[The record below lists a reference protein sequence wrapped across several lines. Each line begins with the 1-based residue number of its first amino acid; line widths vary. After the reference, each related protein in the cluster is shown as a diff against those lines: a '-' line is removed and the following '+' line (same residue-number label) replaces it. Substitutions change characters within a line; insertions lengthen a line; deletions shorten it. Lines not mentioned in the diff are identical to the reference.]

1 MTNSPWCGTMQI
13 SYQGGRIMENL
24 GVIIMVIF
32 VVLIF
37 SAMASGSKN
46 ASSSSKEVKS
56 CVFIGSVT
64 QLKSDTKTK
73 TGSAIGRG
81 VVGGALLG
89 PAGAIIGASTAK
101 KKTVT
106 KEVDSGERKFLVEYT
121 DGTRAEETAKV
132 GTNRYNYLMS
142 KLKM

>member
-1 MTNSPWCGTMQI
+1 MNGF
-13 SYQGGRIMENL
+13 GFL
-24 GVIIMVIF
+24 VIIFIVIVVMV
-32 VVLIF
+32 
-37 SAMASGSKN
+37 AMASGKQGSTN
-46 ASSSSKEVKS
+46 STKEVKS

-101 KKTVT
+101 KKTIT

-132 GTNRYNYLMS
+132 GTSRYNYLMS
-142 KLKM
+142 KLNM